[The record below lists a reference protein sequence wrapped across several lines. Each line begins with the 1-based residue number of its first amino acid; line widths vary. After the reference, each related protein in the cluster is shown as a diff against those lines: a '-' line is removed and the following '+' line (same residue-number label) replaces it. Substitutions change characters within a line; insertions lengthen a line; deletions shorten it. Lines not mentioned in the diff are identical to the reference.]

1 MPPTVPINHYGDSKN
16 QQNRT
21 ARPISLFH
29 ANIFGRLACFEH
41 SNFFKVKVLVPC
53 HRDDRSP
60 EGRARPDSTHREV
73 DRPAGPKVQLR
84 AF

>member
-1 MPPTVPINHYGDSKN
+1 MPPTVPINHYGDPKN

-21 ARPISLFH
+21 ARPILLFH
-29 ANIFGRLACFEH
+29 ANIFWRKACFEH

-53 HRDDRSP
+53 GRNHRSP
-60 EGRARPDSTHREV
+60 RGKAQQDSTRREA
-73 DRPAGPKVQLR
+73 DRLSRPKVQLR